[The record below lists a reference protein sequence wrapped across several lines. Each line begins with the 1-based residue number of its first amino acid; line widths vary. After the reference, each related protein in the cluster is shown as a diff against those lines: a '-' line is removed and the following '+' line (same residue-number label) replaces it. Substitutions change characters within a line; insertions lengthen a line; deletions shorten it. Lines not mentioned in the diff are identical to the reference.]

1 MVKKW
6 AVKNTNTNDLV
17 TQGLKT
23 KREAE
28 ETLDFYSSLYYA
40 LYTELD
46 KDYKNIYEIVS
57 NSE

>member
-28 ETLDFYSSLYYA
+28 GKEIERTGQKKETEGKIEA
-40 LYTELD
+40 H
-46 KDYKNIYEIVS
+46 
-57 NSE
+57 